1 MAINI
6 TDIYGTVSDAEDYF
20 AVRLHEQA
28 WSDASPSDKSA
39 ALLRA
44 TKIIDRL
51 NFKGYKSTVYSL
63 LQSTDCPAQTD
74 INSANAAQAL
84 EFPRDTDSTVPEE
97 IELACYEIAYALL
110 DGIDPELELENLSVS
125 SQGYASARTTY
136 DRGRNPLEHL
146 NAGIPSAY
154 AWSFLKPFLRDAG
167 GIKLS
172 RV

>member
-1 MAINI
+1 MPIN
-6 TDIYGTVSDAEDYF
+6 TEIYGSVEDADDYF
-20 AVRLHEQA
+20 ATRLHEQV
-28 WSDASPSDKSA
+28 WSDASSQDKDA

-51 NFKGYKSTVYSL
+51 NFKGYKKPVYDY
-63 LQSTDCPAQTD
+63 LQTTDCPEQSE
-74 INSANAAQAL
+74 INTANASQIL
-84 EFPRDTDSTVPEE
+84 EFPRDTDTAVPED

-110 DGIDPELELENLSVS
+110 DGVDPELELENLSVS

-146 NAGIPSAY
+146 NAGIPSAF
-154 AWSFLKPFLRDAG
+154 AWSVLKPFLRDSG
-167 GIKLS
+167 SIKLS